1 MLTNIPRNSDENK
14 TQSLLALLV
23 ELLVAPE
30 NKKKYKMI
38 VYFRNLPQHHCKSLM
53 QASKWTC
60 C

>member
-30 NKKKYKMI
+30 NKKKKI
-38 VYFRNLPQHHCKSLM
+38 K
-53 QASKWTC
+53 
-60 C
+60 